1 MQNLIIPNEMI
12 CRRCGSNVVVDH
24 KNGKIRCTDC
34 GLIKED
40 RFIDPTSEY
49 RFFMENTSPQNDPR
63 RVGNI
68 VNTHLDS
75 QIDLIEID
83 QGKRHLSRQLPHLR
97 HPVQPG

>member
-1 MQNLIIPNEMI
+1 MSSLLIPDEMT
-12 CRRCGSNVVVDH
+12 CRSCGENVVVDH
-24 KNGKIRCTDC
+24 KNGKIRCTAC
-34 GLIKED
+34 GLLKED
-40 RFIDPTSEY
+40 RFIDLTSEY

-83 QGKRHLSRQLPHLR
+83 SGKRILKRIVSHFCHSKQSR
-97 HPVQPG
+97 

>member
-1 MQNLIIPNEMI
+1 MQTLNKRDALT
-12 CRRCGSNVVVDH
+12 CSRCGENVVTDH
-24 KNGKIRCTDC
+24 KRGRILCTSC

-40 RFIDPTSEY
+40 RFIDMSSEY
-49 RFFMENTSPQNDPR
+49 RYFIENTSLRNDPR

-83 QGKRHLSRQLPHLR
+83 EGKRRIIRIVPYLFHAEQSR
-97 HPVQPG
+97 